1 MSTKTEG
8 PAAATIGRTEAPV
21 SKDTLTITDN
31 RTGKTYEVPIQD
43 GTIKAIDLRQIK
55 VAADDFGL
63 MTYDPGYMNTASCKS
78 RITFIDGDKGILN
91 YRGYPIEE
99 LAEQSNY
106 LETAYLLLNGELPTK
121 AEYDGWVDKVTTH
134 TFVHENVKEL
144 MAGFRY
150 DAHPMGML
158 ASTVAALSTFYPDA
172 KKIRDAQERSRHVY
186 RLIAKIPTL
195 AAFAYRHSMGL
206 PVRLPGQRAELH
218 GQLPADDVQDERA
231 QVQGEPGPR
240 EGARG
245 PLHPARRPRAELLD
259 VGDAQHRLVR
269 GRPLLRGGRRHRRPL
284 RPAARRRERGRPAD
298 APGDRLEGQGRRRS

>member
-8 PAAATIGRTEAPV
+8 AAAATIGRTEGPV

-31 RTGKTYEVPIQD
+31 RTGKSYEVPIQD

-121 AEYDGWVDKVTTH
+121 AEYDAWVDKVTTH

-144 MAGFRY
+144 MAGLPLRRAPDG
-150 DAHPMGML
+150 DARVDGRRAQHLLPGREEDPRRAGAQPAHL
-158 ASTVAALSTFYPDA
+158 PAHREDPDA
-172 KKIRDAQERSRHVY
+172 RRV
-186 RLIAKIPTL
+186 RLPPL
-195 AAFAYRHSMGL
+195 EGAA
-206 PVRLPGQRAELH
+206 VRLPGQRAELH
-218 GQLPADDVQDERA
+218 GQLPADDVQDERD

-245 PLHPARRPRAELLD
+245 PVHPARRPRAELLD
-259 VGDAQHRLVR
+259 LGDAQHRLVR
-269 GRPLLRGGRRHRRPL
+269 GRPLLRGGRRHRRAL
-284 RPAARRRERGRPAD
+284 RTAARRRERGRPAD